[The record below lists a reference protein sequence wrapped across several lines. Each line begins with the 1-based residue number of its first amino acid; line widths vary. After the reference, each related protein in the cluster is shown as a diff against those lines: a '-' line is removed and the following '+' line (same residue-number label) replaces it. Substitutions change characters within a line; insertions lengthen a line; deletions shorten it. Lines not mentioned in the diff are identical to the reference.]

1 MDNNNIETLI
11 IQERIR
17 KNALNRAS
25 YLRRKANGTNNA
37 LIPIELQK
45 TRGRKPKPID
55 ENELIITRHPVR
67 EVGQHRLKPSIK
79 LNLIFILFEMI

>member
-45 TRGRKPKPID
+45 TRGRKPKAID
-55 ENELIITRHPVR
+55 ENE
-67 EVGQHRLKPSIK
+67 IK
-79 LNLIFILFEMI
+79 NYTPARPRGRPAQSKTIN

>member
-25 YLRRKANGTNNA
+25 YLRRKEAGTNKSI
-37 LIPIELQK
+37 IPVEMQK
-45 TRGRKPKPID
+45 TRGRKPKAID
-55 ENELIITRHPVR
+55 ETEIINYTPPTPRGRP
-67 EVGQHRLKPSIK
+67 KAI
-79 LNLIFILFEMI
+79 LNNN

>member
-25 YLRRKANGTNNA
+25 YLRRKENGTNNA
-37 LIPIELQK
+37 LKPPELKFNMHVSQA
-45 TRGRKPKPID
+45 
-55 ENELIITRHPVR
+55 
-67 EVGQHRLKPSIK
+67 
-79 LNLIFILFEMI
+79 